1 MNVSKFVLTLSSDFS
16 RLSKP
21 VTLIKCKPRKKH
33 LLETTALFSFF
44 KFECVIIG
52 KAHCDNIALYCCETR
67 LKGLKENGKRL
78 VCDKRD
84 RAISC
89 AVMS

>member
-1 MNVSKFVLTLSSDFS
+1 M
-16 RLSKP
+16 
-21 VTLIKCKPRKKH
+21 IKCKPQKRY
-33 LLETTALFSFF
+33 LLETTAVFRI
-44 KFECVIIG
+44 KYECVIIG

-67 LKGLKENGKRL
+67 LKGREENGKTL